1 MKCFKCGNGIEDNLE
16 CPFCG
21 YINKEEAKRNIKV
34 NAKKIRNYSNEKK
47 NLEYKNYKPVNPVI
61 STNCFLKQDTSK
73 KPESGYFCI

>member
-1 MKCFKCGNGIEDNLE
+1 M
-16 CPFCG
+16 P
-21 YINKEEAKRNIKV
+21 
-34 NAKKIRNYSNEKK
+34 KKFEIIVTKKK